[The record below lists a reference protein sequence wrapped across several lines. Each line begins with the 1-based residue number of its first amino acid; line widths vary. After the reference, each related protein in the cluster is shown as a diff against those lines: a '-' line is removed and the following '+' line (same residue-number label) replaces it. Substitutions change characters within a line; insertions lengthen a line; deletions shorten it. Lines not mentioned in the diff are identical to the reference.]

1 MNDAL
6 YLTLQVFG
14 KSLGVKQVVEICQ
27 RFILDSIP
35 SEPIVESVPVPVTAS
50 VPVPVTAQAPVQL
63 QSQSKKLMIIKTL
76 IESESPKIVLPAV
89 KSAKKITPVN
99 TNTLNRNF
107 KKMAQETHFLPVGT
121 ILITSETDTN
131 PAIFATITRTPLGAP
146 AIQPSWDKTKFF
158 TGTLTPPVMFLKEA
172 TKHFKI
178 MSSKPVDTSNAWNNV
193 YKRNTDGS
201 NISLAD
207 LWKQTVA

>member
-35 SEPIVESVPVPVTAS
+35 SEPIVVSVPAQVPVQVPVP
-50 VPVPVTAQAPVQL
+50 AQGQA
-63 QSQSKKLMIIKTL
+63 KKFKIIKTV
-76 IESESPKIVLPAV
+76 IETETESPKIVLPAV
-89 KSAKKITPVN
+89 KSVKKITPVN
-99 TNTLNRNF
+99 TTTLNRNF

-131 PAIFATITRTPLGAP
+131 PAIFATVTRTPLGAP

-207 LWKQTVA
+207 LWKQTIA

>member
-14 KSLGVKQVVEICQ
+14 KSLGVRQVVEICQ

-35 SEPIVESVPVPVTAS
+35 SEPVSVPLPVT
-50 VPVPVTAQAPVQL
+50 TA
-63 QSQSKKLMIIKTL
+63 KKFKIIKTVV
-76 IESESPKIVLPAV
+76 ETEEESPKIVLPTV
-89 KSAKKITPVN
+89 KSVKKITPV
-99 TNTLNRNF
+99 NTLNRNF

-121 ILITSETDTN
+121 ILITSETDKN
-131 PAIFATITRTPLGAP
+131 PAIFATVTRTPLGAP

-178 MSSKPVDTSNAWNNV
+178 MSSKPVDTRNAWNDV